1 MVVKKKII
9 YVADTHFKKKNFYNL
24 KNLKNYRVIF
34 NKFGRS
40 LNQNDLQK
48 IFLKY
53 PNIIGIVAGL
63 EKYNKF
69 FLKNQKNLKAI
80 SRVGVGLD
88 SLDLDFLKKNKI
100 KIIKLK
106 DELTNS
112 VAELFLTLIL
122 VSLRQVIPNVNFMK
136 KNIWKPVIGNDL
148 DRKKIGILGYG
159 KIGKKLYQKL
169 KHLGPN
175 IFIFEKKKISNKN
188 IKKRNLKF
196 IFKKCDFICISLN
209 LNNSTKGLINSKIL
223 SQANKNT
230 VIINASRGSIIN
242 EQSLYKYL
250 SRNKSS
256 KAFLDC
262 FAKEPYHGKLLKLKN
277 VFGLPHIASY
287 TYETREKM
295 EISASKQL
303 IKYLN

>member
-9 YVADTHFKKKNFYNL
+9 YVADTHFKKENFYNF
-24 KNLKNYRVIF
+24 KKLKNYRVIF

-53 PNIIGIVAGL
+53 PNITGIVAGL

-69 FLKNQKNLKAI
+69 SLKNQKNLKAI

-88 SLDLDFLKKNKI
+88 SLDLDFLKKKKI

-136 KNIWKPVIGNDL
+136 KNMWKPVIGNDL
-148 DRKKIGILGYG
+148 DKKKIGILGYG

-169 KHLGPN
+169 KHLGSD
-175 IFIFEKKKISNKN
+175 IFIFEKKKIRNKN
-188 IKKRNLKF
+188 IKKKNLEF
-196 IFKKCDFICISLN
+196 IFKKCDYICISLN
-209 LNNSTKGLINSKIL
+209 LNKSTKGLINSKIL
-223 SQANKNT
+223 SQASKNI

-250 SRNKSS
+250 SRNKNS

-262 FAKEPYHGKLLKLKN
+262 FVKEPYHGKLLKLKN